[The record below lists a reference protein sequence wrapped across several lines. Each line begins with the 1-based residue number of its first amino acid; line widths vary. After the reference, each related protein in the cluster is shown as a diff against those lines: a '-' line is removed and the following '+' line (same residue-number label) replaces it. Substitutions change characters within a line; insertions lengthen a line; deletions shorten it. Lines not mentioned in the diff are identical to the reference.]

1 MGQSLNGPVKYTQR
15 RPPDCCS
22 SITTTEKEATRQR
35 TNVVDGAGKQQK
47 DKEEKRDQE
56 EDKSQ
61 AGRKMR
67 RYEEMPPKSEFC
79 TKRRECL
86 SLRPIPSIPSAPSGL
101 TQSQRTQLGEP
112 TTASP
117 QPLPCLALPGLPP
130 GPSNPTITSH
140 RIGDLSPNT
149 VCSYH
154 GVIQPAVSVQSAAAA
169 YTIPCVVQAKPRRP
183 LAS

>member
-1 MGQSLNGPVKYTQR
+1 MGQFLNGPVKCTQR

-67 RYEEMPPKSEFC
+67 RYEESSICHDP
-79 TKRRECL
+79 L
-86 SLRPIPSIPSAPSGL
+86 SLSLSLYVLSHRFRAPRAASL
-101 TQSQRTQLGEP
+101 SHNEP
-112 TTASP
+112 NWAS
-117 QPLPCLALPGLPP
+117 QPLPRPSPCPALPCLVCPP
-130 GPSNPTITSH
+130 VPVIPPSH
-140 RIGDLSPNT
+140 RIASVIYRPTRSARTT
-149 VCSYH
+149 V
-154 GVIQPAVSVQSAAAA
+154 
-169 YTIPCVVQAKPRRP
+169 
-183 LAS
+183 